1 MPKLSAGLLVFRE
14 GAAGIE
20 VLLVH
25 PGGPFWAKR
34 DDGAWSIPKG
44 EYGPGED
51 PFEVA
56 RREFLEE
63 LGVEPPDPAHAV
75 HLGEVRQAN
84 GKVVTAWALP
94 GDVDV
99 SLVRSNTF
107 TMEWPPRSGTVRE
120 FPEVDRAGWFDPGTA
135 RRKLIAA
142 QAAFVDRLLARA
154 GPSDAAP

>member
-63 LGVEPPDPAHAV
+63 LGVEPPDPAAAI
-75 HLGEVRQAN
+75 HLGEVRQSN

-107 TMEWPPRSGTVRE
+107 TMEWPPRSGRVQE
-120 FPEVDRAGWFDPGTA
+120 FPEVDRAGWFDPVTA

-154 GPSDAAP
+154 GTPGAAP